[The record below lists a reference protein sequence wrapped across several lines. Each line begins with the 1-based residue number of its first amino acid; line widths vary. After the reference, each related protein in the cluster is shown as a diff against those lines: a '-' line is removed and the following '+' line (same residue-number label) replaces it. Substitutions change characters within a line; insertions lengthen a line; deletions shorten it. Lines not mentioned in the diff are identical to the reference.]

1 MHVGSTWRCRSSKI
15 TTISDA
21 SSSSLNPDDSFVRL
35 LMARDEPNSPK
46 ERTIFPVPDLQIW
59 QPCSIQL
66 WRRSVVKSGVRVSQV
81 KPSSCFTRLEK
92 SVLPSIFDKSISS
105 SMTWNLQSYP
115 TTVLNE
121 RTRHFKGG
129 GVKTYC
135 DPYYTYFPGEDPL
148 HPRPPD
154 GGHDPYF
161 FLRHFLPLSNPSL
174 RVPPANHMKFNA
186 FVAVWV
192 VFFKAEKWDPTH
204 FALD

>member
-1 MHVGSTWRCRSSKI
+1 M
-15 TTISDA
+15 SDA

-92 SVLPSIFDKSISS
+92 SVLPSIFDKSLSS

-121 RTRHFKGG
+121 RTRHFRGG
-129 GVKTYC
+129 GWKHTVTHTIHIFREKT
-135 DPYYTYFPGEDPL
+135 PYTPGPL
-148 HPRPPD
+148 MGAMTLTSSSVTFCHLAI
-154 GGHDPYF
+154 H
-161 FLRHFLPLSNPSL
+161 LSGCHLQTIWNSMRL
-174 RVPPANHMKFNA
+174 LQF
-186 FVAVWV
+186 
-192 VFFKAEKWDPTH
+192 E
-204 FALD
+204 